1 MFSIKD
7 CRFTKN
13 LDIVCPQSKR
23 HLIWSS
29 AGSQWTL
36 HMMTTLTLNSECI
49 VCIHVARLYLC
60 LVLGLGPGV
69 GRGVLTWLMSSMLA
83 RGALT
88 LLSQLAIMPAR
99 LVLLMMMNLSGFQ
112 VVQQRSVV
120 GVEHVYWHS

>member
-1 MFSIKD
+1 MSIVQTT
-7 CRFTKN
+7 FN
-13 LDIVCPQSKR
+13 LKLGRVPVDITHDDNSC
-23 HLIWSS
+23 
-29 AGSQWTL
+29 
-36 HMMTTLTLNSECI
+36 SECI

-88 LLSQLAIMPAR
+88 LLSQPAIMPAR